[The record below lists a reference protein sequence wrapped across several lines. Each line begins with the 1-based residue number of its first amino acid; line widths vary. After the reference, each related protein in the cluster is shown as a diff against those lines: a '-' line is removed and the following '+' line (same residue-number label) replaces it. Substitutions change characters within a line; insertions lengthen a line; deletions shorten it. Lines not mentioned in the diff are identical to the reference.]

1 MKKVIL
7 SMFVMGAFCLS
18 TTVVA
23 QDTKKET
30 KAKTE
35 CTKSEKKSCCAAD
48 KKADTKSC
56 CSEKKSADTKDTKSC
71 CSAKKTTADNK
82 SAGKK

>member
-7 SMFVMGAFCLS
+7 SLFVMGAFCLS

-23 QDTKKET
+23 QAPKKEA

-35 CTKSEKKSCCAAD
+35 A
-48 KKADTKSC
+48 KADNKSC
-56 CSEKKSADTKDTKSC
+56 CSDKKAADAKCCSDKKTADSKDSKSC